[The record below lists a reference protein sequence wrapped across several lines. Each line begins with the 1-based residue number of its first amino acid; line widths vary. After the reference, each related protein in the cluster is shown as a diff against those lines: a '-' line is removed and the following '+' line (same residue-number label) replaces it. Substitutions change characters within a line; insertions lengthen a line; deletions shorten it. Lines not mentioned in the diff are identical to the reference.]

1 MSCHPVYFQRCCSP
15 LAPVHRSDNLTRK
28 HDSGVPDATVVVVGG
43 GASGL
48 SAAAALT
55 RRGIETVV
63 LEQDARVGGTWERRY
78 DRLRL
83 HTIRRFSGLAHFPIP
98 NRFPLYLSRSD
109 LVEYLA
115 QYVRQFGLRIV
126 TATSAKAIRPPSHS
140 SGAWSVE
147 TMVGDLWRGRVVVIA
162 TGQYRL
168 PILPPWAGRETFRG
182 RLTHSVSYSN
192 ATPYVGQRV
201 LVVGAGNSGAE
212 IATDLSDN
220 GAASVAVSVR
230 TPPPIVPRDPFGL
243 PVQRTSMLSTL
254 PPALANRLSRLTAR
268 VVLGDLTRY
277 GMPKG
282 KFAPYTT
289 RRVPV
294 IDVGFVAALE
304 GGRVKVKPA
313 LERVSQTGA
322 VFADAR
328 ANHSTRSLQRR
339 DSAPAS
345 SRSSTRRMCSIA
357 WANPSGPQGSRRRTQ
372 ACISSG
378 SLTACAGTCSR
389 RTARPGGW
397 RGMSSSTW
405 LPEPSEAP
413 PQTIEASPR

>member
-1 MSCHPVYFQRCCSP
+1 
-15 LAPVHRSDNLTRK
+15 
-28 HDSGVPDATVVVVGG
+28 VPDATVVVVGG

-48 SAAAALT
+48 SAAAALR

-109 LVEYLA
+109 FVEYLA

-126 TATSAKAIRPPSHS
+126 TATSAKAIRPASHS

-147 TMVGDLWRGRVVVIA
+147 TMAGDLWRGRVVVIA
-162 TGQYRL
+162 TGQYRF

-243 PVQRTSMLSTL
+243 PVQRTSMLLSTL
-254 PPALANRLSRLTAR
+254 PPALANRLGRLTAR

-304 GGRVKVKPA
+304 RGRVKVKPA

-322 VFADAR
+322 VFADGTSEPFDAIIAATGFSTGLESLIDAPDVLDSMGEPLGTSGEPTGHAGLYFVGFTHSLRGHLFEANR
-328 ANHSTRSLQRR
+328 A
-339 DSAPAS
+339 
-345 SRSSTRRMCSIA
+345 
-357 WANPSGPQGSRRRTQ
+357 SRRLARHVEQ
-372 ACISSG
+372 YLA
-378 SLTACAGTCSR
+378 SR
-389 RTARPGGW
+389 A
-397 RGMSSSTW
+397 
-405 LPEPSEAP
+405 
-413 PQTIEASPR
+413 